1 MAEVDYGIRE
11 RSIAMKCTVDG
22 CPGEYEARLI
32 VHTLKK
38 GEDILVFQDVPAEV
52 CCVCSD
58 TLLTPETVTHLEEL
72 MRANPKPSKFA
83 PLYEYV

>member
-1 MAEVDYGIRE
+1 
-11 RSIAMKCTVDG
+11 MKCRVEG

-32 VHTLKK
+32 VHTLRN

-72 MRANPKPSKFA
+72 MRAKPKPSKFA